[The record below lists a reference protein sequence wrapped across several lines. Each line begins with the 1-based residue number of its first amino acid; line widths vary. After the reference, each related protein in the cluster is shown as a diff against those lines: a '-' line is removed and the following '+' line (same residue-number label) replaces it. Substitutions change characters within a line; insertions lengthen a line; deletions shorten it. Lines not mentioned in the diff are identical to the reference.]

1 MNNNENI
8 WNEACF
14 TNATEGTAITKGT
27 LEEFAHRWYS
37 IGYEAC
43 KKEYEQKLI
52 DLRLKLT
59 AHVCN
64 SPVEGIK

>member
-1 MNNNENI
+1 MNTQTQEWENAKL
-8 WNEACF
+8 E
-14 TNATEGTAITKGT
+14 NATEGTAITKGT
-27 LEEFAHRWYS
+27 LEEFAQRWYS
-37 IGYEAC
+37 IGYETC

-64 SPVEGIK
+64 SPVEEIK